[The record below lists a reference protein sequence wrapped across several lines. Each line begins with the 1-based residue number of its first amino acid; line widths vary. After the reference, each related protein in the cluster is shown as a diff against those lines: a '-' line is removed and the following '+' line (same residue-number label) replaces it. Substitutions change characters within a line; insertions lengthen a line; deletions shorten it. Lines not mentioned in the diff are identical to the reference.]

1 MILRIL
7 SVLVIG
13 GVLAAL
19 ARDAKRRFGTW
30 PAARKIIRSGI
41 RDAFI
46 LRHTTAGEWLPRTL
60 AAARKSSYLLTVLL
74 AAVLA
79 TTGFLQVVITGSHL
93 TGTLLLVHI
102 VAAPLFALTLAAA
115 SLLWSH
121 DQQVREQDLPVLRGL
136 ITTGTVTGSVGLAT
150 LARILYWL
158 VLVLALPLM
167 LSIILSLFPLFG
179 TEGETTLI
187 GLHGYSALA
196 LVAVTLLHSYILIL
210 QSTNGPHNV

>member
-7 SVLVIG
+7 SILVIG

-19 ARDAKRRFGTW
+19 ALDAKRRFCTW
-30 PAARKIIRSGI
+30 PAVRKIILSGI

-46 LRHTTAGEWLPRTL
+46 LRQTPSGGWLPRTL
-60 AAARKSSYLLTVLL
+60 AGARRSSYVLAMLL
-74 AAVLA
+74 AVVLA
-79 TTGFLQVVITGSHL
+79 TTGFLQVIITGSHL

-121 DQQVREQDLPVLRGL
+121 DQQLREQDLPVLGRL
-136 ITTGTVTGSVGLAT
+136 IRTGTVTGINGQAV
-150 LARILYWL
+150 LARVLYWL
-158 VLVLALPLM
+158 ILVFALPLI
-167 LSIILSLFPLFG
+167 LSIILSLYPLFA

-196 LVAVTLLHSYILIL
+196 LVAVTLLHGYILIL
-210 QSTNGPHNV
+210 QSTDRTLNA

>member
-7 SVLVIG
+7 SILVIG

-30 PAARKIIRSGI
+30 PAVWNVILSGI
-41 RDAFI
+41 RNAFI
-46 LRHTTAGEWLPRTL
+46 LRQTGAGGSLPRTL
-60 AAARKSSYLLTVLL
+60 GGVRTSSYLLALLL

-79 TTGFLQVVITGSHL
+79 TTGFLQVIITGSHL
-93 TGTLLLVHI
+93 TGTLLLIHI

-121 DQQVREQDLPVLRGL
+121 DQQVREQDLPVLHGL
-136 ITTGTVTGSVGLAT
+136 VTTGTVTGSSGLAT
-150 LARILYWL
+150 LARLLYWL

-167 LSIILSLFPLFG
+167 LSIILSLYPLFG

-210 QSTNGPHNV
+210 QSTNGTHNV